1 MLNRF
6 YTALILVALFSHA
19 QVGHAQI
26 LGIPLYTWDFSTGL
40 PSGWTSSNGNGNN
53 LGVWEYRGPNTTP
66 NISITSRGSCSGGNQ
81 QFTSITQSNGFM
93 IFDSNYW
100 DDPGTV
106 CGAGFGT
113 GPAPAPHNAWLIT
126 NSFALTGVTGA
137 AVTFQQQ
144 FRNNAAILKVQYS
157 INNGTTWIDMLTQ
170 QNVFPTAAAEW
181 KTASFPSGAIGQ
193 TNVKLRFLF
202 TGSYYSWCIDD
213 ITVYKPSIND
223 LSISNTRYTTFG
235 NTTPTPPNDFH
246 DLPYDMYPIP
256 MATVVPFKFSAK
268 ANNIGS
274 AQQTGVNL
282 NVKVLNN
289 TNTIL
294 FNQTTSNSTVASGAT
309 PTLTITPTYTPPST
323 AGYYRVV
330 YQINQTQTDEI
341 PNNNRDTLDFKMHPF
356 QYARDEGAVEDVFTP
371 SAFYAGQPYEV
382 GNIFQARTTS
392 LQCNSIVVA
401 VGPGTTAGTV
411 IQGKI
416 FKNSFAQEVAQ
427 TVTYTV
433 NAWDINNI
441 GQEKLITLNLPTPLA
456 LQQDSL
462 YFVMVGNT
470 LGTMPL
476 RIGRAGTAIPETSLV
491 RYPQNNG
498 LAYMAKMPIVRMNLF
513 TPSQIPGCTN
523 PIAINYLPTATTDDA
538 SCDIPGCT
546 NQSSSNYNAAAT
558 WDNGTCVVLG
568 CTNPLATNYNPLAT
582 VNDGSCIIPGCT
594 DPNADNYN
602 SSATVSNGTCIYY
615 GCTNPQA
622 ANYDPMA
629 NQNDGSCIFPGC
641 TDPLASNFN
650 PQANQNNGSCIYPGC
665 TDPIAANY
673 NPQANQNNGS
683 CIYPGCTDPYA
694 SNYNAQANLNNGS
707 CIYPG
712 CTDPNA
718 SNYNAQANQNNGTC
732 IYPGCTDPTAAN
744 YNPQANQ
751 NNGTCIYPGCTNPE
765 ADNYNPQ
772 ANQNNGTCI
781 FSGCTNPIAINFDPQ
796 ANLNNG
802 SCIIVGCT
810 NPLAENYNPIAN
822 QENGTCIILGCTDLA
837 ASNYNPSA
845 NTNNNTCLY
854 PGCTLAIADNYNPN
868 ANLND
873 GSCIISGCTDP
884 EADNYF
890 LQANLDDGSC
900 EFSGCTASNASNFS
914 PQANVDDGSCIFLG
928 CTDPEANNF
937 DPIANSNDF
946 SCEYNTPT
954 IEIQNSEICQNATAT
969 IFNQTIYNADNSCL
983 IDFGDGTE
991 ENGCFQNYTHT
1002 YTEPGAYLITLYFS
1016 QGDTTLTTTS
1026 TIVVHPNPDTPIVL
1040 NNQLLSVS
1048 NTQADL
1054 NYTWFLNG
1062 LQTSIQNDTLN
1073 YFILNETL
1081 NANGNYF
1088 VQSTNSF
1095 GCRSNSDITFVVI
1108 PDMQLSSTGGC
1119 IPYQIDFT
1127 NTTGIAENV
1136 TCYLQFNADEGFIPF
1151 ENTASFIFET
1161 AGSFSPAM
1169 YCVSNGQA
1177 YYTTEEWLIETYN
1190 PPSNPILTSQ
1200 NNLVTITNPQNCNI
1214 TWLLDGVILNTN
1226 NNPTSISTYFN
1237 NAYQN
1242 GVYSAILTNQF
1253 GCSSSAGSI
1262 SILQSAISVT
1272 NNQGCAPLT
1281 VQFTNTTD
1289 FVENTTCELSINNNT
1304 YSIDF
1309 GETLPIVLNNSG
1321 TYSGV
1326 LTCQQGNLYSQVISN
1341 DAIVFSNPASP
1352 ILTSDFGIVS
1362 TTNSQGNSVIWSLDN
1377 VNLNFNSPSIS
1388 TFINGIYQSGTY
1400 AAYYTNS
1407 FGCISQTTALNVIQP
1422 TLSFDQNAICPG
1434 ESITF
1439 TNTTDP
1445 LPNTFCVLTPY
1456 NGAPNYSLNPYESIT
1471 IPYDFAGA
1479 INVTLSC
1486 TSGNVQESNSYPL
1499 QVNNAPPVPQL
1510 FVNSN
1515 QVTAYNILEN
1525 DSLTWF
1531 YNGIAI
1537 LGSNP
1542 LNTLQ
1547 SGAYSA
1553 QISNEF
1559 GCISNSNAVFILH
1572 PTFTSNTN
1580 TGCPNESITF
1590 TNTTPT
1596 FENMTCTL
1604 LPGDGNSY
1612 NFNEPIDIMYE
1623 TSNVYTPV
1631 IECIISGETFSATG
1645 EPIEIYPNPATPIL
1659 QTQYGAI
1666 ICSNCN
1672 NQPTSYYMNGQWLGT
1687 SSFNFSTYSNGQ
1699 YLNGYFTAQTENTF
1713 GCVSNVSDSVLLIH
1727 PILTSNI
1734 QIGCIPMA
1742 VNFNNNTENIAG
1754 LNCILNV
1761 SDQLGDILL
1770 PPTGTYN
1777 YTYNAANNYNAFLT
1791 CELAG
1796 LFFESPN
1803 LVIETYGGTQPDLV
1817 QDGDT
1822 ISCLNC
1828 LIESNTSWLID
1839 GTLNLSGT
1847 VSVDTLYGTFFS
1859 ATYINEYGC
1868 SAENFIQVI
1877 QVEEA
1882 DDYRNSNLVF
1892 YPNPANSEISILNQ
1906 AGNTIEI
1913 FTLTGKSLGTYFI
1926 NSDLYSIDTS
1936 ALAEG
1941 TYLLFLKTKDSNEV
1955 GTFLV
1960 MH

>member
-1 MLNRF
+1 MLSRI
-6 YTALILVALFSHA
+6 YTALFLVVLFSYA
-19 QVGHAQI
+19 QEGYTQV
-26 LGIPLYTWDFSTGL
+26 LGIPLFTWDFSTGL
-40 PSGWTSSNGNGNN
+40 PSGWTSSNGNGNS

-66 NISITSRGSCSGGNQ
+66 NTTITSRGSCSGGSQ
-81 QFTSITQSNGFM
+81 QFTSISQSNGFM

-106 CGAGFGT
+106 CGGGFGT

-256 MATVVPFKFSAK
+256 MASVVPFKFSAK

-274 AQQTGVNL
+274 ASQSGVNL
-282 NVKVLNN
+282 NVKVLNSAN
-289 TNTIL
+289 TAL
-294 FNQTTSNSTVASGAT
+294 FNQTTSNTTVASGAT

-341 PNNNRDTLDFKMHPF
+341 PTNSKDTLDFKMHPF

-371 SAFYAGQPYEV
+371 SAFYTGQPYEV

-392 LQCNSIVVA
+392 LQCKSIAVA
-401 VGPGTTAGTV
+401 VGPGTTPGTI

-416 FKNSFAQEVAQ
+416 FKNSFTQEVAQ

-433 NAWDINNI
+433 NVWDINNI
-441 GQEKLITLNLPTPLA
+441 GQEKLITLNLETPLT

-470 LGTMPL
+470 VGTMPL

-513 TPSQIPGCTN
+513 TPAQIPGCTN
-523 PIAINYLPTATTDDA
+523 PIAINYLPSATIDDA

-546 NQSSSNYNAAAT
+546 NQTSSNYNAAAT
-558 WDNGTCVVLG
+558 WDNGTCILLG
-568 CTNPLATNYNPLAT
+568 CTNPLATNYNPAAT
-582 VNDGSCIIPGCT
+582 VDDGSCEIIGCT

-602 SSATVSNGTCIYY
+602 PDATNSDGECIYS
-615 GCTNPQA
+615 GCTDPLA
-622 ANYDPMA
+622 ANYDPTA

-641 TDPLASNFN
+641 TDPLASNYN

-673 NPQANQNNGS
+673 NPQANQNNGT
-683 CIYPGCTDPYA
+683 CIYPGCTDPIA

-718 SNYNAQANQNNGTC
+718 SNYNAQANQNNGSC

-744 YNPQANQ
+744 YNPQANE
-751 NNGTCIYPGCTNPE
+751 NNGSCIFPGCTNSE

-772 ANQNNGTCI
+772 ANQDNGTCL
-781 FSGCTNPIAINFDPQ
+781 FSGCTNPVAINFDPQ
-796 ANLNNG
+796 ANLNDG

-810 NPLAENYNPIAN
+810 NPLAENYNPNAN
-822 QENGTCIILGCTDLA
+822 QDNGTCIVLGCTDPS

-854 PGCTLAIADNYNPN
+854 PGCTIAIADNYNPN
-868 ANLND
+868 ANFND

-884 EADNYF
+884 SADNYF
-890 LQANLDDGSC
+890 PQANLNNGSC
-900 EFSGCTASNASNFS
+900 QYLGCTASDANNFD

-928 CTDPEANNF
+928 CTDPQANNF
-937 DPIANSNDF
+937 NPIANSNDY

-954 IEIQNSEICQNATAT
+954 LEIQDSEICENSTAN
-969 IFNQTIYNADNSCL
+969 IFNQTSFSADNTCL

-991 ENGCFQNYTHT
+991 EYVCMSHYTHT
-1002 YTEPGAYLITLYFS
+1002 YSTPGEYLITLFYT

-1026 TIVVHPNPDTPIVL
+1026 TITVHPNPETPIVL
-1040 NNQLLSVS
+1040 NDQLLFVS
-1048 NTQADL
+1048 NTQSDL
-1054 NYTWFLNG
+1054 NYSWFLNG

-1073 YFILNETL
+1073 YFVLNESL
-1081 NANGNYF
+1081 NANGSYL
-1088 VQSTNSF
+1088 VQATNSF
-1095 GCRSNSDITFVVI
+1095 GCRSNSEAIFIVI
-1108 PDMQLSSTGGC
+1108 PEMQLSSNGGC
-1119 IPYQIDFT
+1119 IPHQVDFT
-1127 NTTGIAENV
+1127 NTTGISENV
-1136 TCYLQFNADEGFIPF
+1136 TCYLQFNAEEGFILF
-1151 ENTASFIFET
+1151 ENSASYIFET
-1161 AGSFSPAM
+1161 AGSFSPTM
-1169 YCVSNGQA
+1169 YCISNGQE
-1177 YYTTEEWLIETYN
+1177 YYTNELWMIETYN
-1190 PPSNPILTSQ
+1190 APSTPILTTQ
-1200 NNLVTITNPQNCNI
+1200 NNLVSISNPQNCDI
-1214 TWLLDGVILNTN
+1214 TWFLDGEILSTN

-1242 GVYSAILTNQF
+1242 GVYSAILTNQY
-1253 GCSSSAGSI
+1253 GCSSNEGSVSVLQSSI
-1262 SILQSAISVT
+1262 SVS
-1272 NNQGCAPLT
+1272 NNQGCTPLA

-1289 FVENTTCELSINNNT
+1289 YITNTTCELSIDNNV
-1304 YSIDF
+1304 YPIDF
-1309 GETLPIVLNNSG
+1309 GETLSIVMNNSG

-1326 LTCQQGNLYSQVISN
+1326 LTCHQGNIYSQVISN
-1341 DAIVFSNPASP
+1341 DAIIFPNPASP
-1352 ILTSDFGIVS
+1352 VLTSDFGIVS
-1362 TTNSQGNSVIWSLDN
+1362 TTNSQGNSVNWFLDN
-1377 VNLNFNSPSIS
+1377 VNLNLNSPSIS

-1400 AAYYTNS
+1400 GAYYTNS
-1407 FGCISQTTALNVIQP
+1407 FGCISQTTAINVIQP
-1422 TLSFDQNAICPG
+1422 TLSFNPSAICPG
-1434 ESITF
+1434 DSITF

-1445 LPNTFCVLTPY
+1445 LPNTFCQLTPY
-1456 NGAPNYSLNPYESIT
+1456 NGGPSYSLNPYETIT
-1471 IPYDFAGA
+1471 VPYDYTGTAS
-1479 INVTLSC
+1479 VTLSC
-1486 TSGNVQESNSYPL
+1486 TSGIVQESNAYTVLINPVPL
-1499 QVNNAPPVPQL
+1499 VPQL
-1510 FVNSN
+1510 LTNTN
-1515 QVTAYNILEN
+1515 QITAYNIQES

-1531 YNGIAI
+1531 LEGNITAG
-1537 LGSNP
+1537 GNP
-1542 LNTLQ
+1542 FTTTQ
-1547 SGAYSA
+1547 SGNYFAE
-1553 QISNEF
+1553 ITNEF
-1559 GCISNSNAVFILH
+1559 GCTTASNTVFILH

-1580 TGCPNESITF
+1580 AVCPNDTITF
-1590 TNTTPT
+1590 VNTTP
-1596 FENMTCTL
+1596 FYDGMSCTL
-1604 LPGDGNSY
+1604 YPGDGNSY
-1612 NFNEPIDIMYE
+1612 NFNESIDIVIE
-1623 TSNVYTPV
+1623 TSNVYTPEIQCSV
-1631 IECIISGETFSATG
+1631 SGNIYSATG
-1645 EPIEIYPNPATPIL
+1645 TSFEIYPTPETPVL
-1659 QTQYGAI
+1659 QGQYGAV
-1666 ICSNCN
+1666 ICTNCN
-1672 NQPTSYYMNGQWLGT
+1672 NQPTSYYLSENLIGV
-1687 SSFNFSTYSNGQ
+1687 SSFNLSTYVNGQ
-1699 YLNGYFTAQTENTF
+1699 YLNGYFSAQTVNNF
-1713 GCVSNVSDSVLLIH
+1713 GCISNTSDSILLIH
-1727 PILTSNI
+1727 PVLTSNV

-1742 VNFNNNTENIAG
+1742 VSFNNNTENLDG

-1761 SDQLGDILL
+1761 SDQLGNILL
-1770 PPTGTYN
+1770 PPSISYN
-1777 YTYNAANNYNAFLT
+1777 YTYNSANNYNAFLT
-1791 CELAG
+1791 CDLAG
-1796 LFFESPN
+1796 SYFESPV
-1803 LVIETYGGTQPDLV
+1803 LIIEANGGTQPELV

-1822 ISCLNC
+1822 INCLNC

-1839 GTLNLSGT
+1839 GTVTLSGT

-1859 ATYINEYGC
+1859 ATYINEFGC

-1877 QVEEA
+1877 QVEEENTA
-1882 DDYRNSNLVF
+1882 IGLGLTY

-1906 AGNTIEI
+1906 AGNQIEI
-1913 FTLTGKSLGTYFI
+1913 LSITGKSLGTYFI
-1926 NSDLYSIDTS
+1926 SSDRYTIETS
-1936 ALAEG
+1936 HLAEG
-1941 TYLLFLKTKDSNEV
+1941 TYLLYLKTKTSNEV